1 MVKKYNVKIFNKKMN
16 ITYKHIE
23 ILLIVVTLLIGII
36 VVVLFTRNMESQNKE
51 AFQQAQDQAQDQD
64 QNQDQAQDQDQALT
78 KKLLLFYAPWCGA
91 SKSFLPTWERLKN
104 DESINT
110 ETYDVDLEENKQISD
125 NFGIKYLPTLY
136 LVNVENKTQYEG
148 KRTYEDIISFYNN

>member
-1 MVKKYNVKIFNKKMN
+1 MVKKYNVQFFNKKIN

-23 ILLIVVTLLIGII
+23 MLLIIVTLLIGII

-51 AFQQAQDQAQDQD
+51 GFNQEQEQEQEQA
-64 QNQDQAQDQDQALT
+64 

-91 SKSFLPTWERLKN
+91 SKAFLPTWERLKN

-125 NFGIKYLPTLY
+125 NFGIQYLPTLY
-136 LVNVENKTQYEG
+136 LMNVENKTKYEG
-148 KRTYEDIISFYNN
+148 DRSYEDILSFYNN

>member
-1 MVKKYNVKIFNKKMN
+1 MVKKYNVQFFNKKIN

-23 ILLIVVTLLIGII
+23 MLLIIVTLLIGII

-51 AFQQAQDQAQDQD
+51 GFNQEQEQEQEQA
-64 QNQDQAQDQDQALT
+64 

-91 SKSFLPTWERLKN
+91 SKAFLPTWERLKN

-125 NFGIKYLPTLY
+125 NFGIQYLPTLY
-136 LVNVENKTQYEG
+136 LMNVENKTKYEG
-148 KRTYEDIISFYNN
+148 DGSYEDILSFYNN

>member
-1 MVKKYNVKIFNKKMN
+1 MVKKYNVQFFNKKIN

-23 ILLIVVTLLIGII
+23 MLLIIVTLLIGII

-51 AFQQAQDQAQDQD
+51 GF
-64 QNQDQAQDQDQALT
+64 NQEQEQEQEQEQT

-91 SKSFLPTWERLKN
+91 SKAFLPTWERLKN

-125 NFGIKYLPTLY
+125 NFGIQYLPTLY
-136 LVNVENKTQYEG
+136 LMNVENKTKYEG
-148 KRTYEDIISFYNN
+148 DRSYEDILSFYNN